1 MSTPY
6 VFISRNIF
14 PEALDKVKSETS
26 VEVWPDR
33 FPPPYEVLVEKTS
46 HANGLLCMLSD
57 RIDAKLI
64 EASPNLKVI
73 STMAVGY
80 DNIDITAATARG
92 IFVGNTPGVLTETTA
107 DLTFSLLLAAARRVV
122 ESDRY
127 TRDGKWKTWEP
138 MNLLGQ
144 DIFHATIGIIGMG
157 RIGTEVA
164 KRARG
169 FNMHILYYSRN
180 RKSPEE
186 EQQLGLEYVDR
197 MPDLLSRSDFI
208 SLHVPLT
215 PETKGLMGAKEFGMM
230 KPTAVFVNAS
240 RGAVVDQHALYEALH
255 KGTIFS
261 AGIDVTEIEPI
272 PIDDPLLT
280 LPNLVITPHIGSA
293 SYNTR
298 KTMAIMAADN
308 LLAGLQGKIPPNCVN
323 PDCRG

>member
-14 PEALDKVKSETS
+14 PEALDKIKSKAR
-26 VEVWPDR
+26 VEVWPDQL
-33 FPPPYEVLVEKTS
+33 PPPYEVLAEKTR
-46 HANGLLCMLSD
+46 HASGLLCMLSD
-57 RIDAKLI
+57 RIDANLMN
-64 EASPNLKVI
+64 ASPNLKVI

-80 DNIDITAATARG
+80 DNIDIAAATARG
-92 IFVGNTPGVLTETTA
+92 ILVGNTPGVLTETTA
-107 DLTFSLLLAAARRVV
+107 DLTFTLLMATARRVV

-127 TRDGKWKTWEP
+127 TRDGNWKTWEP

-144 DIFHATIGIIGMG
+144 DIFHATLGIIGMG

-169 FNMHILYYSRN
+169 FSMRILYYSRT

-186 EQQLGLEYVDR
+186 EKRLGLEYMDR
-197 MPDLLSRSDFI
+197 IPDLLSRSDFV

-215 PETKGLMGAKEFGMM
+215 PETRGLIGAKEFAIM
-230 KPTAVFVNAS
+230 KSTAVFVNAS
-240 RGAVVDQHALYEALH
+240 RGAVVDQHALYEALR
-255 KGTIFS
+255 KGTIFA
-261 AGIDVTEIEPI
+261 AGIDVTEVEPI
-272 PIDDPLLT
+272 PLNDPLLT

-308 LLAGLQGKIPPNCVN
+308 LLAGLQGRIPPNCVN
-323 PDCRG
+323 PGKRV

>member
-1 MSTPY
+1 MSTPH

-14 PEALDKVKSETS
+14 PEALDKIKAAARI
-26 VEVWPDR
+26 EVWPDQL
-33 FPPPYEVLVEKTS
+33 PPPYEVLVEKTRRAS
-46 HANGLLCMLSD
+46 GLLCMLSD
-57 RIDAKLI
+57 RIDANLI
-64 EASPNLKVI
+64 NASPDLKII

-80 DNIDITAATARG
+80 DNIDIAAANARG

-107 DLTFSLLLAAARRVV
+107 DLTFALLMAAARRVV

-127 TRDGKWKTWEP
+127 VRDGNWKTWGP
-138 MNLLGQ
+138 MTLLGQ

-169 FNMHILYYSRN
+169 FNIHILYYSRT

-186 EQQLGLEYVDR
+186 EKMLGLEYVDR
-197 MPDLLSRSDFI
+197 MPDLLARSDFI

-215 PETKGLMGAKEFGMM
+215 PETRGLIGAKEFAMM
-230 KPTAVFVNAS
+230 KSTAVFVNAA
-240 RGAVVDQHALYEALH
+240 RGAVVDQRALYEALR
-255 KGTIFS
+255 KGTIFA
-261 AGIDVTEIEPI
+261 AGIDVTEVEPI
-272 PIDDPLLT
+272 PLNDPLLT
-280 LPNLVITPHIGSA
+280 LPNLVIAPHIGSA

-308 LLAGLQGKIPPNCVN
+308 LLAGLQGRIPPNCVN
-323 PDCRG
+323 PGKRA